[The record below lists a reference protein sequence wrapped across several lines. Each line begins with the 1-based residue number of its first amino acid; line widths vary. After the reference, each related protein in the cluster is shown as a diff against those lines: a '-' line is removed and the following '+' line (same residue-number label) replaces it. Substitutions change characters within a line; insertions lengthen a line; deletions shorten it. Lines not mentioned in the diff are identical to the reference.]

1 MQVNICGIKYKIKE
15 KDVINE
21 GDEGIVQGR
30 IEYSK
35 QKIFL
40 KKNLPEQTKEET
52 LVHEIVHGILLHTGW
67 MDLTSNEQFVQ
78 SLSNAIYQSFKIR
91 KN

>member
-1 MQVNICGIKYKIKE
+1 MKINICGIKYKIKE

-67 MDLTSNEQFVQ
+67 IDLTSNEQFVQ
-78 SLSNAIYQSFKIR
+78 SLANAIYQSFKIR